1 MSTLSTSLHPIR
13 NVPAAAVAG
22 AVAVIGGAAVAVAY
36 VSTAGFVVLAAA
48 ALLLLAF
55 AAWRWPRA
63 MLFVVAVA
71 PIADR
76 FLIARFMPDSVS
88 SFTKFFSETLLVV
101 VGVVLLIEGLR
112 HRRVVPAFR
121 SRASIALAAFVLLA
135 LISALLN
142 RVPPLIAAAG
152 LFYTLDA
159 IAIFYLCRIVGFDRR
174 QAALAIGGVVVVVA
188 AMALVGV
195 LQALFDPN
203 LFGLQVV
210 TGRSGESVRVGSIVR
225 DPNVLGTL
233 IGLTM
238 PFALFGVVHFARP
251 RWRWTAGAIALLMAT
266 ALLLT
271 YSRGS
276 WLGVVAGLAVVL
288 LLLDRRVFL
297 VAIATAVVA
306 LGIATYMPRDLLVT
320 EPGGGPH
327 KAPQF
332 NAWDTTEERVSAVGE
347 GRDLRTLFV
356 INAVPILRDHPL
368 FGVGPGRYG
377 GAVAYDFGTPIYAE
391 YGTGKLLTQQRTV
404 DNFWLH
410 ILVEAGVLGA
420 IAFIGMIVLL
430 GYRLVRLALR
440 SRGLRYVLAAGTLGG
455 VATVVVSTGTTMLLE
470 GNTVAFMFWFVLSI
484 GSMLSLTADQAEA
497 GSA

>member
-1 MSTLSTSLHPIR
+1 
-13 NVPAAAVAG
+13 
-22 AVAVIGGAAVAVAY
+22 
-36 VSTAGFVVLAAA
+36 
-48 ALLLLAF
+48 
-55 AAWRWPRA
+55 
-63 MLFVVAVA
+63 
-71 PIADR
+71 
-76 FLIARFMPDSVS
+76 
-88 SFTKFFSETLLVV
+88 
-101 VGVVLLIEGLR
+101 
-112 HRRVVPAFR
+112 
-121 SRASIALAAFVLLA
+121 
-135 LISALLN
+135 
-142 RVPPLIAAAG
+142 
-152 LFYTLDA
+152 
-159 IAIFYLCRIVGFDRR
+159 
-174 QAALAIGGVVVVVA
+174 
-188 AMALVGV
+188 MALVGV

-306 LGIATYMPRDLLVT
+306 LSIATYMPRDLLVT

-484 GSMLSLTADQAEA
+484 GSMLSLTADRAEA